1 MVRTTQWPAMAF
13 PPQASR
19 AHLGTGL
26 LPALL
31 SPPRVPSQG
40 PAKRP
45 SLAQTHNVLHMG
57 KDRGFS
63 HTLGILKWTTNS
75 LALTRKKS
83 EEYFKDIEVDASSMT
98 KIPTFNSTNV
108 TLLRIASK
116 NSTQCFGR
124 QPCHPTPPPNTHT
137 IQN

>member
-1 MVRTTQWPAMAF
+1 MRTTLWPAVAF

-57 KDRGFS
+57 KDRGFG

-75 LALTRKKS
+75 LALKEERFITGRTRKKS
-83 EEYFKDIEVDASSMT
+83 EEYFKDIEDDASSMT
-98 KIPTFNSTNV
+98 DINFQLYKHH
-108 TLLRIASK
+108 TLK
-116 NSTQCFGR
+116 NCE
-124 QPCHPTPPPNTHT
+124 
-137 IQN
+137 